1 MRSDAQRNTE
11 RLRAAALEVFQE
23 KGLGSP
29 LEEIAKRAGVSVG
42 TLYNR
47 FGSREALIDAVVP
60 EVARAHLV
68 HIDAGVAAVTGPRER
83 VAAYVNGLVEMQI
96 ADPALSDAIA
106 SAYPDASQALKAVC
120 EAALDEGARLIAE
133 AQAAGVIR
141 PGFTRDDLA
150 ALLFANA
157 ALIQSGGPEA
167 TRRIVGFLL
176 AGLATD

>member
-11 RLRAAALEVFQE
+11 RLKAAALEVFQE

-29 LEEIAKRAGVSVG
+29 LDEIARRAGVSVG

-47 FGSREALIDAVVP
+47 FGSREALIDAIVP
-60 EVARAHLV
+60 DVARAHLV
-68 HIDAGVAAVTGPRER
+68 GVDAAVDAVTGPRER
-83 VAAYVNGLVEMQI
+83 VAAYVMGLVEMQI

-106 SAYPDASQALKAVC
+106 SAYPDASQELKAVC
-120 EAALDEGARLIAE
+120 EAALDKAARLIAE

-150 ALLFANA
+150 ALMFANA
-157 ALIQSGGPEA
+157 AMIRSGGAEA
-167 TRRIVGFLL
+167 TRRIAALVL
-176 AGLATD
+176 AGLSA